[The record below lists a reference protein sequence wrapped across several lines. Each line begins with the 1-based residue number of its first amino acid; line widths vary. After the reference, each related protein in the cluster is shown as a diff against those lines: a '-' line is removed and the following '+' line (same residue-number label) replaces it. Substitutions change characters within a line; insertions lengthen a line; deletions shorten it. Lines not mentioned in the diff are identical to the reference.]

1 MRGPSRTQVGV
12 WLAVLSLAL
21 AAPAAEAAVKKI
33 SQGKAN
39 SGHVTPGD
47 APGYPITISRS
58 GSYQLIT
65 DLTLPAAEGTVGIE
79 ITAENVVIDLNGF
92 SVIGPRTCPT
102 EDDFLGCTPAAEDP
116 TYALVSGGRNVT
128 IKNGT
133 LRGSIGNGVW
143 LGAHARLE
151 NVNVIWNSMIALIIG
166 KGAVLKD
173 SLVAQNYQ
181 PALLG
186 DECLVTG
193 NRFRVHTDPVQ
204 MIGSGCAWAGNVFD
218 CSGSFCVTGG
228 TQAGINICD
237 GAPCP

>member
-1 MRGPSRTQVGV
+1 V

-21 AAPAAEAAVKKI
+21 AAPVAEAAVKKI

-39 SGHVTPGD
+39 HGHVSPGD

-65 DLTLPAAEGTVGIE
+65 DLTLPTAEGTVGIE
-79 ITAENVVIDLNGF
+79 ITAENVTLDLNGF

-102 EDDFLGCTPAAEDP
+102 ENDFLACTPAAEDP
-116 TYALVSGGRNVT
+116 TYALVTAGRNVT

-133 LRGSIGNGVW
+133 LRGSIGAGVW
-143 LGAHARLE
+143 IGAHGRLE
-151 NVNVIWNSMIALIIG
+151 NVNVIWNSMIAIIAG
-166 KGAVLKD
+166 KGTVLKD

-181 PALLG
+181 PALMLS

-204 MIGSGCAWAGNVFD
+204 LGPACAWAGNVFD
-218 CSGSFCVTGG
+218 CASGFSCVTGG
-228 TQAGINICD
+228 AQAGINICD
-237 GAPCP
+237 GVPCTTTP